1 MTEQSVNREGRTMK
15 RALSR
20 RLLLATLVVCG
31 AGQCLAQQ
39 YPAKPIR
46 IVVAYPAGGG
56 TDVTAR
62 MIAPHLTERW
72 GRPVVIDNR
81 AGGAG
86 MIGAEIVAKSAPDG
100 YTLLLSVSSEM
111 ALNVALFR
119 KMPYD
124 PVRDFQP
131 VTLLGT
137 SPSVFVAHP
146 SLPVKSVKDV
156 IALARARPGALS
168 YGTPGLGQPHHFV
181 GELLKSS
188 LKIDWV
194 HIPYKGAAP
203 MLIDVLAGHVPLG
216 FAAATSVLPHIKTG
230 KLRGLAVASAKRS
243 ASMPDLPTI
252 AETAIPG
259 FDIVQW
265 YAAWVPARAPR
276 DIVEKLHVELVR
288 IANIPDFKQKW
299 LETATDV
306 VGSTPEELT
315 RFQAAEIA
323 KYKKIAEAAGM
334 KPE

>member
-1 MTEQSVNREGRTMK
+1 LDERSKNREREAMK
-15 RALSR
+15 RAV
-20 RLLLATLVVCG
+20 RLIIATLLICG
-31 AGQCLAQQ
+31 AGQCAAQQ
-39 YPAKPIR
+39 YPSKPIR

-62 MIAPHLTERW
+62 MLAPHLTERW

-86 MIGAEIVAKSAPDG
+86 MIGSDLVAKSAPDG
-100 YTLLLSVSSEM
+100 YTLLLSVSPEM
-111 ALNVALFR
+111 ALNVALFK

-131 VTLLGT
+131 VTLPGT

-146 SLPVKSVKDV
+146 ALPVKSAKDV
-156 IALARARPGALS
+156 IALARARPGVLS
-168 YGTPGLGQPHHFV
+168 YGTPGLGQPHHFA
-181 GELLKSS
+181 GELMKSS

-203 MLIDVLAGHVPLG
+203 MLVDVLGGHVPLG
-216 FAAATSVLPHIKTG
+216 FAAATSVLPHMKTG
-230 KLRGLAVASAKRS
+230 RLRGLAVASVKRS
-243 ASMPDLPTI
+243 ASMPDIPTI

-265 YAAWVPARAPR
+265 YAVWLPAKTPK
-276 DIVEKLHVELVR
+276 DIVEKLHAELLR
-288 IANIPDFKQKW
+288 IVHTADFKQKS
-299 LETATDV
+299 LEGATDV
-306 VGSTPEELT
+306 VGSTPEELA
-315 RFQAAEIA
+315 RFQLAEIA